1 SPVFFNIHMYSSFST
16 EYFKHV
22 IVHRKFLIRY
32 FIYFLVTDFL
42 LDVHLLKNCFL
53 LLRIHVFRKS
63 DISQRRN
70 IRLFQK
76 LRTVLGD
83 QSFPDGFF
91 LYTIS
96 MSIPRQFFSVIFF
109 YNKLDNLIY
118 RMGIWS
124 NAFFNFFFLF
134 LKQSPLF
141 KFPGRD
147 FPVRYPFDINAC
159 RSICSENTVPGGC
172 LYKIPEYFPAVLVY
186 FMGKLRMP
194 LNRPHKSRARL
205 PYSFHKSVLG

>member
-1 SPVFFNIHMYSSFST
+1 M
-16 EYFKHV
+16 
-22 IVHRKFLIRY
+22 
-32 FIYFLVTDFL
+32 
-42 LDVHLLKNCFL
+42 
-53 LLRIHVFRKS
+53 
-63 DISQRRN
+63 
-70 IRLFQK
+70 
-76 LRTVLGD
+76 GD

-194 LNRPHKSRARL
+194 LDRPHKSRARL
-205 PYSFHKSVLG
+205 PYSFHKSVLGVGHRLKSGSQLLDPLVVAAVYRKFIFF